1 MAKSYRAGST
11 RGEIAS
17 YPLVP
22 TCCYRLKELVV
33 NWFRRDAFGSHA
45 GEWLALAIV
54 ILLSF
59 ALCIALSK
67 LVWWLRTR
75 KREADESEK
84 EYWRIHG

>member
-1 MAKSYRAGST
+1 MAKSYRAGLT
-11 RGEIAS
+11 RGEIVS

-22 TCCYRLKELVV
+22 NCRHRLKEFVV

-45 GEWLALAIV
+45 GEGLALAIV
-54 ILLSF
+54 ILISF

-75 KREADESEK
+75 KREADESEN

>member
-1 MAKSYRAGST
+1 MAQSYRAGLT
-11 RGEIAS
+11 RGEIAP

-22 TCCYRLKELVV
+22 SCRYRLKKFVG
-33 NWFRRDAFGSHA
+33 NWFRRDVFGSHA

>member
-1 MAKSYRAGST
+1 MAKSYRAGLT

-22 TCCYRLKELVV
+22 NCRYRLKENVV

-67 LVWWLRTR
+67 LVWWLRRR

>member
-1 MAKSYRAGST
+1 MAKSYRAGLT

-22 TCCYRLKELVV
+22 NCRYRLKENVV

-45 GEWLALAIV
+45 GEWLALAIG
-54 ILLSF
+54 ILVSF

-67 LVWWLRTR
+67 LVWWLRRR
-75 KREADESEK
+75 KREAESEK

>member
-1 MAKSYRAGST
+1 M
-11 RGEIAS
+11 
-17 YPLVP
+17 
-22 TCCYRLKELVV
+22 

-54 ILLSF
+54 VLLLF

-67 LVWWLRTR
+67 LVGWLRTR

-84 EYWRIHG
+84 EYWRIHE

>member
-1 MAKSYRAGST
+1 MAKSYRAGLT

-22 TCCYRLKELVV
+22 NCCYRLKELVV

-54 ILLSF
+54 TLLSF
-59 ALCIALSK
+59 ALCIALSI
-67 LVWWLRTR
+67 LVWWLRTG

-84 EYWRIHG
+84 EYWRMHG